1 MPLSDDF
8 LNANTRHSIYLERYK
23 ARIAR
28 EIMGLID
35 DVESDILKQAVR
47 REINEMTKRELRE
60 LLTKIS
66 RTIKDGYE
74 PITVLLDG
82 EVKALAAYEAEW
94 QRDLFQNTVPIEF
107 DWSSPAPEQLY
118 AATHAR
124 PFNGRLLKEW
134 YKGLP
139 DATFRRVREV
149 IRMGYVDGQTTDEIV
164 RQIRGTRSRPGIMD
178 QSRRGA
184 TAAVRTALAHTS
196 NVARNE
202 VYRANRKL
210 IKGVEWVSTLDSRT
224 SHICMARDGKLY
236 PVDSGP
242 RPPAHPN
249 CRSSTIPVV
258 KSYRQL
264 GLKGTDKGTRAS
276 MNGQVSGDMTYD
288 EWLRKQPT
296 AFQDDVLGVSKGRLF
311 RSGLTVDKFVD
322 RAGNELTLDQLK
334 QRESAAWAESGL

>member
-1 MPLSDDF
+1 MPLTDDI
-8 LNANTRHSIYLERYK
+8 LDATTRHSVYLERYK
-23 ARIAR
+23 ARVVRDIIRLVNETEAGIVTETLR
-28 EIMGLID
+28 YELEGMSKRDLGRLIKRI
-35 DVESDILKQAVR
+35 ERRIKQ
-47 REINEMTKRELRE
+47 
-60 LLTKIS
+60 
-66 RTIKDGYE
+66 GYE
-74 PITVLLDG
+74 PVTALLDA
-82 EVKALAAYEAEW
+82 EVEGLAAYEGEW
-94 QRDLFQNTVPIEF
+94 QRDLFRSVVPVEL
-107 DWSSPAPEQLY
+107 DWTSPAPEQLY

-124 PFNGRLLKEW
+124 PFQGRLLKEW

-149 IRMGYVDGQTTDEIV
+149 IRMGYVDGKTTEQIV
-164 RQIRGTRSRPGIMD
+164 REIRGTRTTSGIMD

-184 TAAVRTALAHTS
+184 NAAVRTALAHTA

-210 IKGVEWVSTLDSRT
+210 IKGVEWVSTLDGRT
-224 SHICMARDGKLY
+224 SAICRARDGKMW

-276 MNGQVSGDMTYD
+276 MNGQVSGELNYD
-288 EWLRKQPT
+288 QWLRKQPK
-296 AFQDDVLGVSKGRLF
+296 AFQDEVLGVSKAKLF
-311 RSGLTVDKFVD
+311 RDGLTVDKFVD

-334 QRESAAWAESGL
+334 AREGQR